1 MLIISNLLYMKKY
14 LPAILLIFISYMGFS
29 QTGTVRGFVYDEETG
44 EPIIYTNVYMKG
56 TSIGA
61 STDVNGAFTIT
72 KIPVGDYTLAVTYMG
87 YEPLEI
93 PIHVVKDKIINKKLN
108 LKPSSVQLQQV
119 KITGKRKEEARTQTQ
134 TSVVKI
140 TSKQIKQIPTTGG
153 TPDLAQYI
161 QVLPGVV
168 FTGDQGGQLYIRGGA
183 PVQNKVLLDGMIIYN
198 PFHSIGLF
206 SVFETDIIRT
216 ADVYTGGFNAEYGG
230 RISSVMDIRTR
241 NGNRKRFAGKLGAST
256 FGGDLL
262 IEGPLK
268 KSTAESPSSIS
279 FVMAAKHSY
288 LQQSSKML
296 YRYVNKDGLPFN
308 FTDMYGKLSL
318 AGNNGSTFNVFGFN
332 FDDKVTGYKS
342 LADFHWNAAGGGINT
357 IIIPAGFP
365 MVIEGHLAYSQYTM
379 GMADYKLLN
388 SSVSEE
394 DKLRTSGINSFNAG
408 LNFKYFSGKNEF
420 RYGFEMIGFQTNYHF
435 ITDFGYLFNLQD
447 NVTELGLFVKMKR
460 TINNLILEPG
470 FRLHYHAS
478 LGNMS
483 PEPRLALKYNL
494 AEILRLKLAGGLY
507 SQNLI
512 SIRSDRDVVNL
523 FSGYLAGP
531 ENVSKYFDGK
541 ELPDKL
547 QKAQHLIFGAEID
560 LTEEVSLNI
569 ETYYKRLSQLSNI
582 NRNKLFDE
590 NQFPDEPE
598 TLTKDFIRERGA
610 AKGVDLTL
618 SYEDEHWY
626 LWGVYSLGFVTRDYE
641 NSEGQVE
648 TYHPHYDRRHN
659 VNLVA
664 SYTFGEKKQW
674 EINMRWNYGSGFPFT
689 LTKGNYE
696 NINFNDGLDTDFLN
710 TNGTLGFIYDD
721 LNTGRLPDYHRL
733 DVGIKR
739 IFIFSKHSQLEVNAN
754 VTNAYNQR
762 NLFYIDRINQE
773 RIYQLP
779 VMPSMGLMFRF

>member
-1 MLIISNLLYMKKY
+1 MKKY
-14 LPAILLIFISYMGFS
+14 LSGILLIFMSYMGFS
-29 QTGTVRGFVYDEETG
+29 QTGTVRGFVYDGETG
-44 EPIIYTNVYMKG
+44 EPVIYTNVYMKG
-56 TSIGA
+56 TSIGT

-72 KIPVGDYTLAVTYMG
+72 KIPVGDYTLTVTSMG
-87 YEPLEI
+87 YKPLEI
-93 PIHVVKDKIINKKLN
+93 PVHIVKDKIINKKLN
-108 LKPSSVQLQQV
+108 LKPTSVQLQQV
-119 KITGKRKEEARTQTQ
+119 KITGKRREEARTQTQ

-168 FTGDQGGQLYIRGGA
+168 FTGDQGGQLYIRGGS

-241 NGNRKRFAGKLGAST
+241 NGNRKRFAGKVGAST

-262 IEGPLK
+262 VEGPLK
-268 KSTAESPSSIS
+268 KSSDKSPASIS

-288 LQQSSKML
+288 LKQSSKML
-296 YRYVNKDGLPFN
+296 YQYVNKDGLPFN
-308 FTDMYGKLSL
+308 FTDVYGKLSL
-318 AGNNGSTFNVFGFN
+318 SGNNGSTFNVFGFN
-332 FDDKVTGYKS
+332 FDDNVTGYKS
-342 LADFHWNAAGGGINT
+342 LADFHWRASGGGINS

-365 MVIEGHLAYSQYTM
+365 MVIEGHLAYSQYKM

-388 SSVSEE
+388 SSVSDE
-394 DKLRTSGINSFNAG
+394 DKVRTSGINSFNAG

-435 ITDFGYLFNLQD
+435 ITDYGYLFNLQD

-460 TINNLILEPG
+460 TIHNLILEPG

-478 LGNMS
+478 LSKMS

-494 AEILRLKLAGGLY
+494 AEIVRLKLAGGLY

-531 ENVSKYFDGK
+531 ENVSRYFAGE

-547 QKAQHLIFGAEID
+547 QKAQHLILGAEID

-569 ETYYKRLSQLSNI
+569 ETYYKRLSQLSNL

-590 NQFPDEPE
+590 NQFPDEPKL
-598 TLTKDFIRERGA
+598 LTKDFIRERGV
-610 AKGVDLTL
+610 AKGVDFTL

-641 NSEGQVE
+641 NMEGQVN

-674 EINMRWNYGSGFPFT
+674 EVNMRWNYGSGFPFT

-696 NINFNDGLDTDFLN
+696 LINFNDGLDTDFLN
-710 TNGTLGFIYDD
+710 ANGTLGFIYDD

-733 DVGIKR
+733 DMGIKR

-754 VTNAYNQR
+754 VTNVYNQH

-779 VMPSMGLMFRF
+779 VMPSFGLMFRF